1 MNKVILIGRLTR
13 DPEVRYAQG
22 PQPKA
27 VCNYSLAVNRSYHR
41 EGEPEADFINVVA
54 FDKRGEWAGK
64 YFQKGQQVAVVGE
77 LRIENYTDR
86 DGVKRLAVK
95 VIASEQHFA
104 DSKRETNQPEA
115 PGRGSL
121 YPPAPQPQGY
131 STGCSPVEGFDPVD
145 EDDDIPF

>member
-22 PQPKA
+22 VQPKA
-27 VCNYSLAVNRSYHR
+27 VCSYSLAVNRSFKR
-41 EGEPEADFINVVA
+41 DGEPEADFFNIVSFGKNA
-54 FDKRGEWAGK
+54 EFASK
-64 YFQKGQQVAVVGE
+64 YFVKGQQVAVVGE

-104 DSKRETNQPEA
+104 DSKRETSQSEA

-131 STGCSPVEGFDPVD
+131 SPVEGFDPVD